1 MSDEH
6 RQRGVR
12 AMSSSRA
19 DIELRLWTVKDVSE
33 YLCVPVGTLYQW
45 RVRHEG
51 PPALRIGKHLRWVP
65 EHVREW
71 ARAQDEVA

>member
-1 MSDEH
+1 MSTREQH
-6 RQRGVR
+6 V
-12 AMSSSRA
+12 SSVVESRA
-19 DIELRLWTVKDVSE
+19 EVEVRLWTVKDVSA

-45 RVRHEG
+45 RVRQEG

-65 EHVREW
+65 EQVREW